1 MVTLPASYFDAMYD
15 VSPDPWGF
23 ADRWY
28 EQRKYALTLA
38 SLPSRRYATAYE
50 PGCSIGILTEALADR
65 CDALIASDGA
75 SAAVAQARHR
85 LSSRPSV
92 RIEQRRLPEEWPAG
106 RFDLVVVSEL
116 LYYFDG
122 DDLPAMAGAM
132 VDAVAAGGTL
142 LAVHWR
148 HPVDDYPHGGD
159 AVHEVLGNAALSAGL
174 LVLARHVEDDFLLEI
189 FTRPRADEP
198 AGRTVSVA
206 SREGLV

>member
-1 MVTLPASYFDAMYD
+1 MTLPSSYFDAMYD

-23 ADRWY
+23 TDRWY

-38 SLPSRRYATAYE
+38 SLPARRYATAYE
-50 PGCSIGILTEALADR
+50 PGCSIGVLTESLADR
-65 CDALIASDGA
+65 CDALLASDGA
-75 SAAVAQARHR
+75 SAAVTQAQQR
-85 LSSRPSV
+85 LASRPWV
-92 RIEQRRLPEEWPAG
+92 WVEQRRLPDQWPTG

-122 DDLPAMAGAM
+122 DDLPAMAGS
-132 VDAVAAGGTL
+132 VVEAVAPGGTV

-159 AVHEVLGNAALSAGL
+159 AVHEVLGNAALSSGL
-174 LVLARHVEDDFLLEI
+174 LVMARHVEDDFLLEV
-189 FTRPRADEP
+189 FTRPGDDEP